1 MLHWIQSHLVDLSIG
16 AGSLVLL
23 PLAFWA
29 AKKYIPVY
37 IAKGMEVLLL
47 KMLNPNVENPR
58 VKACLV
64 KMSGA
69 LIELAEAEL
78 AGQPGADKKAW
89 CVSELIKRFPKLAD
103 RKADIETIVQ
113 LAFDAM
119 EKELK
124 EHQPEAQ

>member
-1 MLHWIQSHLVDLSIG
+1 MIHWIQTHLVDLAIG
-16 AGSLVLL
+16 AGSLILL

-37 IAKGMEVLLL
+37 IAKGMEILLL

-64 KMSGA
+64 KMSSA

-78 AGQPGADKKAW
+78 SGQPGADKKAW
-89 CVSELIKRFPKLAD
+89 VVAELVKRFPKLAD
-103 RKADIETIVQ
+103 RQAQIAEIVQ

-119 EKELK
+119 EKEMR
-124 EHQPEAQ
+124 EHSGGK